1 MYANEQSIE
10 QSLYKV
16 ETFNPYGVIVMRV
29 NTYALLMLGLALT
42 PAAHAETPANVQ
54 LEINFLLGYVEG
66 SGCEFYRNGSWHN
79 SKDAQVH
86 LREKYKWLMV
96 RNLISSSEDF
106 IEKAATKSSF
116 SGLAY
121 SVTCQGA
128 ASQTSAQ
135 WLRTEL
141 ARLRTF

>member
-1 MYANEQSIE
+1 
-10 QSLYKV
+10 
-16 ETFNPYGVIVMRV
+16 MRL
-29 NTYALLMLGLALT
+29 NTGTLLILGLMST
-42 PAAHAETPANVQ
+42 SAAHAEPPTNVQ
-54 LEINFLLGYVEG
+54 LEINFLLGYIEG
-66 SGCEFYRNGSWHN
+66 SGCVFYRNGSWHN

-86 LREKYKWLMV
+86 LRDKYKWLIA
-96 RNLISSSEDF
+96 RNQISNSEDF
-106 IEKAATKSSF
+106 IEKAATKSSL

-121 SVTCQGA
+121 SVTCHGG

>member
-1 MYANEQSIE
+1 
-10 QSLYKV
+10 
-16 ETFNPYGVIVMRV
+16 MRL
-29 NTYALLMLGLALT
+29 NTCALLMLGLPLT
-42 PAAHAETPANVQ
+42 PAAHADTPVNVQ
-54 LEINFLLGYVEG
+54 LEINFLLGYIEG

-86 LREKYKWLMV
+86 LRTKYKWLMT
-96 RNLISSSEDF
+96 RNQISNSEDF
-106 IEKAATKSSF
+106 IEKAATKSSL

-128 ASQTSAQ
+128 ASQSSAL
-135 WLRTEL
+135 WLRSEL